1 MRSLFLSVSM
11 SLSLSLS
18 LSDSGPA
25 YFKNEGIRAQRSL
38 VSSGNHTAREREELE
53 LKLEV
58 LSQNLHPVF
67 SPSLIVNAV
76 SEVLII

>member
-1 MRSLFLSVSM
+1 M
-11 SLSLSLS
+11 
-18 LSDSGPA
+18 
-25 YFKNEGIRAQRSL
+25 
-38 VSSGNHTAREREELE
+38 SSGNHTAREREELE

-58 LSQNLHPVF
+58 LSQNLHPMF